1 MKYPKEYL
9 DEIKTRLK
17 VSTVV
22 SKTVSLK
29 KRGKEFV
36 GLSPFKNEKTPSFTV
51 NDEKEFYHC
60 FATSEHGNIFDF
72 IMKTQNLKFGEAVK
86 HLAQLAGMQP
96 YLFSK
101 KDEEREKKWNEY
113 KSIFNEYVD
122 FYHNELIKNE
132 QHSNA
137 REYLKNR
144 SLSKENVKKFK
155 IGYVEK
161 NPSIFEQFKNK
172 YSEQTLVETGLFY
185 LDEKKKIYI
194 ERFRGRLIFPI
205 NNITGQPIALGGRI
219 IENLDYL
226 AKYIN
231 SPETL
236 FFKKGSNLYNL
247 DLARKLSNKLDHIY
261 LVEGYMDVVGLSKN
275 GIDNAVANL
284 GTSLTDKQIQILNQF
299 FDDII
304 ICFDGDESGYKAALR
319 AAENSIKELK
329 PEKQI
334 SFLFLPNK
342 EDPDSYVN
350 KNGKA
355 NFIEFT
361 KQSKLSIHQF
371 IFSHYKKQTENNPSS
386 MAIFEKRLRDVA
398 NTIKDD
404 YIKKYVLEYFLE
416 KIAELTPHSNQK
428 NKKNYKKPTKSL
440 DATKKYYNESQSLSG
455 VELKEFSLIYLVINN
470 LNLMQ
475 SNIHL
480 IENIKLFT
488 EVNKKIFNQI
498 IEVLKSENQIAVQD
512 LNLDSQIIEKINK
525 FAPIKYI
532 LKNNSEDDQKII
544 ELLEDISR
552 DLMNYDLE
560 FRIQE
565 LESKFSVDM
574 NESTF
579 NELKELK
586 KKSRISINLD
596 KFVMDFYRF
605 DII

>member
-22 SKTVSLK
+22 SKSVALK
-29 KRGKEFV
+29 KRGKEYV
-36 GLSPFKNEKTPSFTV
+36 GLSPFKTEKTPSFTV

-72 IMKTQNLKFGEAVK
+72 VMKTQNFKFGEAVK

-96 YLFSK
+96 YMFSK
-101 KDEEREKKWNEY
+101 QDEEREKKWKEY
-113 KSIFNEYVD
+113 LAIYSQYVD
-122 FYHNELIKNE
+122 FYHNELLKNE
-132 QHSNA
+132 DHSKA

-144 SLSKENVKKFK
+144 SLGKEEVKKFK
-155 IGYVEK
+155 IGYIEK
-161 NPSIFEQFKNK
+161 NPNFFDKLKNEF
-172 YSEQTLVETGLFY
+172 SEQTLVESGLFY
-185 LDEKKKIYI
+185 LDEKKKIYV
-194 ERFRGRLIFPI
+194 ERFKGRLIFPI
-205 NNITGQPIALGGRI
+205 NNISGQPIALGGRI
-219 IENLDYL
+219 IEKLDYL

-231 SPETL
+231 SPETN

-247 DLARKLSNKLDHIY
+247 DFARKLSNKLDHIY

-275 GIDNAVANL
+275 GIENAVANL
-284 GTSLTDKQIQILNQF
+284 GTSLTDKQILTLNQF

-319 AAENSIKELK
+319 AAENSIKELR

-334 SFLFLPNK
+334 SFLFLPDK

-350 KNGKA
+350 KNGKN
-355 NFIEFT
+355 NFLDFT
-361 KQSKLSIHQF
+361 KQSKLPIHQF

-386 MAIFEKRLRDVA
+386 MAIFEKRLREIA
-398 NTIKDD
+398 HTIKDNF
-404 YIKKYVLEYFLE
+404 IKKYVLEYFLE
-416 KIAELTPHSNQK
+416 KIEELTPHSNQ
-428 NKKNYKKPTKSL
+428 NKKKFYVKKVKTL
-440 DATKKYYNESQSLSG
+440 DSTKKHFNESQSLTG
-455 VELKEFSLIYLVINN
+455 VELKEFSLLYLVMNN
-470 LNLMQ
+470 LVLLQ
-475 SNIHL
+475 ANIHL

-488 EVNKKIFNQI
+488 EVNKQILSLI
-498 IEVLKSENQIAVQD
+498 IEKLKSGEQVSID
-512 LNLDSQIIEKINK
+512 RLNLDKQLLDKINK
-525 FAPIKYI
+525 FAPIKHI
-532 LKNNSEDDQKII
+532 LKKKINDDHEIM

-565 LESKFSVDM
+565 LESKFSKDLS
-574 NESTF
+574 EATF

-586 KKSRISINLD
+586 KKQNIN
-596 KFVMDFYRF
+596 
-605 DII
+605 

>member
-72 IMKTQNLKFGEAVK
+72 VMKTQNLKFGEAVK

-122 FYHNELIKNE
+122 YYHNELIKNE
-132 QHSNA
+132 QYSNA

-144 SLSKENVKKFK
+144 SLSKEDVKKFK
-155 IGYVEK
+155 MGYVEK
-161 NPSIFEQFKNK
+161 NPNIFEQLKNK
-172 YSEQTLVETGLFY
+172 YSEQTLIETGLFY
-185 LDEKKKIYI
+185 LDEKKKIYV

-247 DLARKLSNKLDHIY
+247 DIARKLSNKVDHIY

-275 GIDNAVANL
+275 GIFNVVANL
-284 GTSLTDKQIQILNQF
+284 GTSLTDKQIQMLNQF

-355 NFIEFT
+355 NFIAFT
-361 KQSKLSIHQF
+361 KQSKLPIHQF

-428 NKKNYKKPTKSL
+428 NKKTYKKPTKSL

-470 LNLMQ
+470 LNLIQ
-475 SNIHL
+475 LNIHL
-480 IENIKLFT
+480 IENIKLFS

-498 IEVLKSENQIAVQD
+498 IESLRSGTQLTVQD
-512 LNLDSQIIEKINK
+512 LNLDINLIEKINK

-560 FRIQE
+560 YRIQE
-565 LESKFSVDM
+565 LESKFSIDM
-574 NESTF
+574 SESTF

-586 KKSRISINLD
+586 KKQNLN
-596 KFVMDFYRF
+596 
-605 DII
+605 

>member
-1 MKYPKEYL
+1 MMKYPKEYL

-72 IMKTQNLKFGEAVK
+72 VMKTQNLKFGEAVK

-96 YLFSK
+96 YMFSK
-101 KDEEREKKWNEY
+101 KDEEREKKWQEY
-113 KSIFNEYVD
+113 KLIFSQYVD
-122 FYHNELIKNE
+122 FYHKELLKNE
-132 QHSNA
+132 TYSFV
-137 REYLKNR
+137 RDYLKKR
-144 SLSKENVKKFK
+144 LLTKEEVKKFK
-155 IGYVEK
+155 IGYIEK
-161 NPSIFEQFKNK
+161 NPNFFDKLKKNF
-172 YSEQTLVETGLFY
+172 SEQTLVETGLFY
-185 LDEKKKIYI
+185 LDEKKKIYV

-205 NNITGQPIALGGRI
+205 NNISGQPIALGGRI
-219 IENLDYL
+219 IENLEYL

-231 SPETL
+231 SPETN
-236 FFKKGSNLYNL
+236 FFRKGSNLYNL
-247 DLARKLSNKLDHIY
+247 DLARKLSNKIDHIY

-275 GIDNAVANL
+275 GVDNAVANL
-284 GTSLTDKQIQILNQF
+284 GTSLTDKQILILNQF

-319 AAENSIKELK
+319 AAENTIKELK

-334 SFLFLPNK
+334 SFLFLPDK

-350 KNGKA
+350 KNGKT
-355 NFIEFT
+355 NFINFT
-361 KQSKLSIHQF
+361 KQSKISIHQF
-371 IFSHYKKQTENNPSS
+371 IFSHYKKQTKNNPSS
-386 MAIFEKRLRDVA
+386 LAIFEKKLNSIA
-398 NTIKDD
+398 NTIKDNL
-404 YIKKYVLEYFLE
+404 IKKYVSEFFLE
-416 KIAELTPHSNQK
+416 KIAELTPHSNQ
-428 NKKNYKKPTKSL
+428 NKKKFLVKETKSL
-440 DATKKYYNESQSLSG
+440 DTTKKHYIDSQSLTG
-455 VELKEFSLIYLVINN
+455 VELKEFSLLYLVMKN
-470 LNLMQ
+470 LNLLQ
-475 SNIHL
+475 ANLHL
-480 IENIKLFT
+480 VENIKLFT
-488 EVNKKIFNQI
+488 EVNKKIFELI
-498 IEVLKSENQIAVQD
+498 IVKLKSGEQIEIEDLKLDNQ
-512 LNLDSQIIEKINK
+512 LLEKINK
-525 FAPIKYI
+525 FAPIKHI
-532 LKNNSEDDQKII
+532 LKNQNNDDQKII

-574 NESTF
+574 SETTF

-586 KKSRISINLD
+586 KKQNLN
-596 KFVMDFYRF
+596 
-605 DII
+605 

>member
-22 SKTVSLK
+22 SKSVVLK

-36 GLSPFKNEKTPSFTV
+36 GLSPFKTEKTPSFTV

-72 IMKTQNLKFGEAVK
+72 VMKTQNFKFGEAVK

-96 YLFSK
+96 YMFSK
-101 KDEEREKKWNEY
+101 QDEEREKKWVEY
-113 KSIFNEYVD
+113 LSIYNQYVD
-122 FYHNELIKNE
+122 FYHNELLKNDTY
-132 QHSNA
+132 SNA

-144 SLSKENVKKFK
+144 SLGKEEVKKFK
-155 IGYVEK
+155 IGYIEK
-161 NPSIFEQFKNK
+161 NPNFFNQLKGQF
-172 YSEQTLVETGLFY
+172 SEQTLIESGLFY
-185 LDEKKKIYI
+185 LDEKKKAYV

-205 NNITGQPIALGGRI
+205 NNISGQPIALGGRI
-219 IENLDYL
+219 ITQLDYL

-236 FFKKGSNLYNL
+236 FFKKGANLYNL
-247 DLARKLSNKLDHIY
+247 DSARKLSNKLNNIY

-275 GIDNAVANL
+275 GIENAVANL
-284 GTSLTDKQIQILNQF
+284 GTSLTDKQILTLNQF

-319 AAENSIKELK
+319 AAENSIKDLK

-334 SFLFLPNK
+334 SFLFLPDK
-342 EDPDSYVN
+342 EDPDSFVN
-350 KNGKA
+350 KNGKSY
-355 NFIEFT
+355 FIDYT
-361 KQSKLSIHQF
+361 KQSKISIHQF

-386 MAIFEKRLRDVA
+386 MAIFDKKLRGIA

-416 KIAELTPHSNQK
+416 KISELTPHTSQT
-428 NKKNYKKPTKSL
+428 KKNFYVKKTRSL
-440 DATKKYYNESQSLSG
+440 ESTKKHFNESQSLTG
-455 VELKEFSLIYLVINN
+455 VELKEFSLIYLIITN

-475 SNIHL
+475 ENIYM
-480 IENIKLFT
+480 IENVKLFT
-488 EVNKKIFNQI
+488 KVNKQILEKIIMKLRNEKQI
-498 IEVLKSENQIAVQD
+498 SMSD
-512 LNLDSQIIEKINK
+512 LDIDPQLIDKINK
-525 FAPIKYI
+525 FAPIKHI
-532 LKNNSEDDQKII
+532 LKNKSGNAHEII
-544 ELLEDISR
+544 ELLDDINR
-552 DLMNYDLE
+552 DLNNYDLE

-565 LESKFSVDM
+565 LESKFSKDLS
-574 NESTF
+574 EATF

-586 KKSRISINLD
+586 KKQNIN
-596 KFVMDFYRF
+596 
-605 DII
+605 